1 MIEELLIV
9 VFSALLRLRVDSV
22 TELALMVLLSM
33 ASPVRLEPTALEF
46 VKSELLRLERSMVD
60 C

>member
-1 MIEELLIV
+1 VIEELLIV